1 MSNWKKSVSTILSI
15 KLFNKYVLVTILFA
29 IWIGFFDKYD
39 YFTQRKLSASLS
51 QIESDLVKQKSEIE
65 IAKIEKE
72 HLENNKEKIAREK
85 YLMHKE
91 NEQIFLIEK

>member
-1 MSNWKKSVSTILSI
+1 MTNLKKSVSAILSFRY
-15 KLFNKYVLVTILFA
+15 FNKYIIATVLFT

-51 QIESDLVKQKSEIE
+51 QIETELENQKQQIE
-65 IAKIEKE
+65 VAKIEKE

-85 YLMHKE
+85 YLMHRE